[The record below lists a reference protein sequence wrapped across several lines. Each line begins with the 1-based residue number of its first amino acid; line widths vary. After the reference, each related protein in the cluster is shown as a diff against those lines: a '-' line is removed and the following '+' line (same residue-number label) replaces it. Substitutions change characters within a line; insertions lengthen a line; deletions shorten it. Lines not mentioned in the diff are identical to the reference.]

1 MQNFREQYKI
11 FQNGNIY
18 QLISDIEFD
27 KLKLSCQSIT
37 PKVSTFS
44 GLYSLQQLQELN
56 PNFYYCSNIYD
67 AQKLINNRLVQNQ
80 INIINYGTYLDFL
93 IFITDDNSK
102 INLRFFQIKNYIE
115 SIQFQNNNN
124 LNSPKRQ
131 IKRENLTLILSPKKN
146 NSISG
151 SSSPITNNNNFNFTQ
166 NINSPISTNYS
177 NSPTSLK
184 NENVLTINSNEN
196 EQLNNQNNIQI
207 FNLSEQNINLYTKL
221 NMIENEN
228 KNLKTKIKQLN
239 NKINEFSSKNQYY
252 YTSNNN
258 ILSNMT
264 QNIEILKAINE
275 KLIYE
280 NNLFKKQISQINN
293 ENIIH
298 DDSNVGYVEGKI
310 LKNNEEIEFLSKKI
324 GENSDKVIFN
334 LIYKATEN
342 SDKAQAFHE
351 KCDQAKNTL
360 VLIETIENRRFGGFT
375 TCSWSGNQIEKNDEN
390 AFIFSLDEMKI
401 YNIVPG
407 KPAIACYPNFGPI
420 FLNCQIKINDD
431 AFLNGGS
438 TFYKGQNYQTEEDFE
453 LNGGNQDF
461 QIKEIEVYE
470 IELGNPL

>member
-102 INLRFFQIKNYIE
+102 INLRFFPIKNYIE

-151 SSSPITNNNNFNFTQ
+151 S
-166 NINSPISTNYS
+166 
-177 NSPTSLK
+177 L
-184 NENVLTINSNEN
+184 LTINSNEN

-264 QNIEILKAINE
+264 QNIENLKAINE

-342 SDKAQAFHE
+342 S
-351 KCDQAKNTL
+351 L
-360 VLIETIENRRFGGFT
+360 
-375 TCSWSGNQIEKNDEN
+375 
-390 AFIFSLDEMKI
+390 
-401 YNIVPG
+401 
-407 KPAIACYPNFGPI
+407 
-420 FLNCQIKINDD
+420 
-431 AFLNGGS
+431 
-438 TFYKGQNYQTEEDFE
+438 
-453 LNGGNQDF
+453 
-461 QIKEIEVYE
+461 
-470 IELGNPL
+470 